1 MKYNIVLFIW
11 FSDGL
16 IFFTYIYTGILFLY
30 LRVLQKSTETTQNYL
45 KRLKKT
51 KSIMVDV
58 WEKSGDPKDCKA
70 FHADPHTH
78 EPSDKNNGS
87 NDKLNEVLEW
97 H

>member
-1 MKYNIVLFIW
+1 
-11 FSDGL
+11 
-16 IFFTYIYTGILFLY
+16 
-30 LRVLQKSTETTQNYL
+30 
-45 KRLKKT
+45 
-51 KSIMVDV
+51 MVDV
-58 WEKSGDPKDCKA
+58 WEKSDDPKDCKA

>member
-1 MKYNIVLFIW
+1 MVFW
-11 FSDGL
+11 WVD
-16 IFFTYIYTGILFLY
+16 FFYIHLY
-30 LRVLQKSTETTQNYL
+30 RYFVSISKSFAKINWKSKL
-45 KRLKKT
+45 LKKTKTT